1 MRGSSVEPP
10 PPPLQEL
17 RRRAAGAFADKEHGL
32 QTISELLEGPLAGK
46 WETAVQVLG
55 MNITIENHKTKK
67 NEEVTLLAWA
77 FRSGRFDIAIAV
89 LRFLLAASEAAAA
102 AAPPWLLN
110 TCLRPPPAD
119 GRSIMQIMVEDY
131 KLRTEEIKVMT
142 EAVQRA
148 VDDDQDED
156 DSDSDSDSSSTSP
169 RRWIVFGEMDQAMDL
184 LHEAYC
190 VSSSSR
196 SSSSSSSLDWKTVVN
211 PYAIFCRD
219 QVPSPITDNIRQTD
233 QFMPRA
239 SIVVSAHAVDVVEE
253 DELTKTPTRYAHFR
267 ATELTV
273 LYYGP
278 GVCDETTYVHQIDSR
293 IDRHEGSR
301 AEFERAVVNSTWR
314 HETGTLA
321 TMQKLQTQLREMY
334 AAKFTS
340 DHASGTR
347 AAAVIAARQHCKI
360 VHGPYLDRKYTYA
373 PGGALRLVQSFN
385 APAYND
391 LVGRALFGPE
401 MRRRMRVHHPRA
413 ANMVDALLES
423 QLINYRG
430 SICVLRLSQIV
441 RVMEQMGFGEVINV
455 YDYSCRDFQ
464 TAQGQ
469 YLDDAMTPER
479 RKGYARRVDE
489 EEDSTAVASRAY
501 GGGRRRTA
509 PPK

>member
-1 MRGSSVEPP
+1 MRSVEPP
-10 PPPLQEL
+10 PPFQEL
-17 RRRAAGAFADKEHGL
+17 RRRAASAFADKKHGL
-32 QTISELLEGPLAGK
+32 QTIVELLEGPLAGQ
-46 WETAVQVLG
+46 WETATQVLG
-55 MNITIENHKTKK
+55 MMVTIDNDDHDNNKQKEVEDKK
-67 NEEVTLLAWA
+67 EQVTLLAWA
-77 FRSGRFDIAIAV
+77 FRCGRFDIAIAV
-89 LRFLLAASEAAAA
+89 LRFLLAAAAA
-102 AAPPWLLN
+102 AAPRWLLN
-110 TCLRPPPAD
+110 TCLRPPAAD

-131 KLRTEEIKVMT
+131 RLRTEEIKVMT
-142 EAVQRA
+142 KAVQRA
-148 VDDDQDED
+148 VGNENE
-156 DSDSDSDSSSTSP
+156 SDSDSSSSTSSSSP
-169 RRWIVFGEMDQAMDL
+169 PRWIVFGEMDQAMDL

-190 VSSSSR
+190 VSSSR
-196 SSSSSSSLDWKTVVN
+196 SGGSSGLDWKTVVN

-219 QVPSPITDNIRQTD
+219 QVPSPITDNVRQTD

-253 DELTKTPTRYAHFR
+253 DELTKTPTRYAYFR

-278 GVCDETTYVHQIDSR
+278 GVCDEPTYVNLNERR

-301 AEFERAVVNSTWR
+301 AEFERAVVNSTSR

-321 TMQKLQTQLREMY
+321 TMKKLQTQLREMY

-340 DHASGTR
+340 DHAGEPR
-347 AAAVIAARQHCKI
+347 AAAVIAARKHCKI
-360 VHGPYLDRKYTYA
+360 VHGPYLDRKYSYA
-373 PGGALRLVQSFN
+373 SGGALRLVQSFN

-391 LVGRALFGPE
+391 LVGRPLFGPE
-401 MRRRMRVHHPRA
+401 MRQRMRVHHPRA
-413 ANMVDALLES
+413 ANMVDSLLES

-430 SICVLRLSQIV
+430 SICLLRLSQIV

-469 YLDDAMTPER
+469 YLDAMTPER

-489 EEDSTAVASRAY
+489 EEDSTVVASRAY
-501 GGGRRRTA
+501 GGRRHTA
-509 PPK
+509 LPK